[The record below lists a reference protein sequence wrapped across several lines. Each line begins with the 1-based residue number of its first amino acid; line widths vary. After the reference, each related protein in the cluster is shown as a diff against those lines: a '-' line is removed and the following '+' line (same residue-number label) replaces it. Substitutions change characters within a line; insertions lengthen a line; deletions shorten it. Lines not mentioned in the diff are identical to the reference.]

1 MNLKHTLKLLL
12 SGLYVKIR
20 SGPLKGKKWSIA
32 SGYKFIRGNYEQYK
46 TDAFLEHFKS
56 GSIFFDIGAHIGY
69 YSSIAAVINGGSG
82 HIFAFEPRPMNIKF
96 FRKHVEVNN
105 FQNITLFEAAAGEY
119 DGLARFDDKHG
130 SATGFVTREGNLE
143 VQQLSIGR
151 MIKDG
156 SLPVPGFIKIDV
168 EGGERE
174 VLANLSDIISSARP
188 GMLVAT
194 HGQECR
200 EYTEN
205 FLSEN
210 NYSFRVL
217 NPEAVSGDTEI
228 IAIPG

>member
-1 MNLKHTLKLLL
+1 MKPKHAFKLLF
-12 SGLYVKIR
+12 SGVYVRIR
-20 SGPLKGKKWSIA
+20 SGPLMGKKWSIA
-32 SGYKFIRGNYEQYK
+32 SGYKFIRGDYEQYK
-46 TDAFLEHFKS
+46 TDAFIEHFKS

-69 YSSIAAVINGGSG
+69 YSSMAAVINRGSG
-82 HIFAFEPRPMNIKF
+82 HIFAFEPRLMNIKF
-96 FRKHVEVNN
+96 FRKHIGVNK
-105 FQNITLFEAAAGEY
+105 FQNITLFEAAAGET
-119 DGLARFDDKHG
+119 DGMVRFDDKQG

-143 VQQLSIGR
+143 VKQLSIGR

-156 SLPVPGFIKIDV
+156 TLPVPGFIKIDV
-168 EGGERE
+168 EGGEKE

-188 GMLVAT
+188 VMLVAT
-194 HGQECR
+194 HGKECR

-205 FLSEN
+205 FLSEK

>member
-1 MNLKHTLKLLL
+1 MKPKHTLKLLL
-12 SGLYVKIR
+12 SGVYVKIR

-46 TDAFLEHFKS
+46 TDAFLENFKR

-130 SATGFVTREGNLE
+130 SATGVVTREGNLE
-143 VQQLSIGR
+143 VKQLSLGR
-151 MIKDG
+151 MINDG

-174 VLANLSDIISSARP
+174 VLANLSDIIYSARP

-194 HGQECR
+194 HGKECR
-200 EYTEN
+200 DFTEN
-205 FLSEN
+205 FLDKN

-228 IAIPG
+228 IAIPK

>member
-32 SGYKFIRGNYEQYK
+32 SGNKFIRGNYEQYK
-46 TDAFLEHFKS
+46 TDAFLEHFIS

-69 YSSIAAVINGGSG
+69 YSSIAAVINGSSG

-96 FRKHVEVNN
+96 FRKHVGVNK
-105 FQNITLFEAAAGEY
+105 FQNITLFEAAAGVT
-119 DGLARFDDKHG
+119 DGLVRFDDKHG
-130 SATGFVTREGNLE
+130 SATGFVTGEGNLE
-143 VQQLSIGR
+143 VKQLSIGR

-156 SLPVPGFIKIDV
+156 TLPVPGFIKIDV

-174 VLANLSDIISSARP
+174 VLSDLSDIISSARP

-194 HGQECR
+194 HGKECR
-200 EYTEN
+200 EYAEN
-205 FLSEN
+205 FLNKN

-228 IAIPG
+228 IAIPL

>member
-1 MNLKHTLKLLL
+1 LLL
-12 SGLYVKIR
+12 SGVYVKIR

-32 SGYKFIRGNYEQYK
+32 SGYKFILGNYEQYK
-46 TDAFLEHFKS
+46 TDAFLEHFKR

-96 FRKHVEVNN
+96 FRKHVGVNN

-143 VQQLSIGR
+143 VKQLSIGR
-151 MIKDG
+151 MINDG

-174 VLANLSDIISSARP
+174 VLANLSDIIYSARP

-194 HGQECR
+194 HGKECR
-200 EYTEN
+200 DFTEN
-205 FLSEN
+205 FLDKN

-228 IAIPG
+228 IAIPK

>member
-1 MNLKHTLKLLL
+1 MKPKHTLKLLL
-12 SGLYVKIR
+12 SGVYVKIR

-46 TDAFLEHFKS
+46 TDAFLEHFKR

-143 VQQLSIGR
+143 VKQLSLGR
-151 MIKDG
+151 MINDG

-174 VLANLSDIISSARP
+174 VLANLSDIIYSARP

-194 HGQECR
+194 HGKECR
-200 EYTEN
+200 DFTEN
-205 FLSEN
+205 FLDKN

-228 IAIPG
+228 IAIPK

>member
-1 MNLKHTLKLLL
+1 MKPKHTLKLLL
-12 SGLYVKIR
+12 SGVYVKIR

-46 TDAFLEHFKS
+46 TDAFLEHFKR

-82 HIFAFEPRPMNIKF
+82 HIFAFEPRPMNIEF

-105 FQNITLFEAAAGEY
+105 FQNITLFEAAAGDY

-143 VQQLSIGR
+143 VRQLSIGR
-151 MIKDG
+151 MINDG
-156 SLPVPGFIKIDV
+156 SLPIPGFIKIDV

-174 VLANLSDIISSARP
+174 VLANLSDIIYSARP

-194 HGQECR
+194 HGKECR
-200 EYTEN
+200 DYTEN
-205 FLSEN
+205 FLDKN

-228 IAIPG
+228 IAIPE

>member
-1 MNLKHTLKLLL
+1 MKPKHTLKLLL
-12 SGLYVKIR
+12 SGVYVKIR

-46 TDAFLEHFKS
+46 TDAFLEHFKR

-82 HIFAFEPRPMNIKF
+82 HIFAFEPRPMNIEF

-143 VQQLSIGR
+143 VKQLSIGR
-151 MIKDG
+151 MINDG

-174 VLANLSDIISSARP
+174 VLANLSDIIYSARP

-194 HGQECR
+194 HGKECR
-200 EYTEN
+200 DFTEN
-205 FLSEN
+205 FLNKN

-228 IAIPG
+228 IAIPK